1 MSVEK
6 GLERVQDTAD
16 GAATDRLALMLL
28 DQLFATRVDAVVP
41 LGRVS
46 TWARLALDAWLK
58 SPEASKTL
66 ERALEETV
74 SRLSARKQT
83 LRETLPKDLQAT
95 LLEVY
100 GRPYSPDR
108 RVVMALLDRPPM
120 RELIRALVLD
130 TVTAFGARMA
140 APAASVTKGLG
151 GLARFA
157 AEQVKSRGG
166 AIGGL
171 VGAVSNEVQNQL
183 ERRSGE
189 FADAA
194 ISSVLSEIVDAVC
207 DPKRAHEAAA
217 LRVETMKGA
226 LELTLPQLSRELIN
240 LDVPG
245 GAEVLRQGLERWLQS
260 GEATKLVEGAVAE
273 VKSERTVGQAL
284 QSMGQLEPARVIG
297 RELLRLRL
305 HALFASPEYAAWLT
319 ELFKD

>member
-1 MSVEK
+1 MGTEK
-6 GLERVQDTAD
+6 ALERVQDPAD
-16 GAATDRLALMLL
+16 GAATDRLAIMLL
-28 DQLFATRVDAVVP
+28 DQLFATRADAVVP

-46 TWARLALDAWLK
+46 AWARLAMHAWLE
-58 SPEASKTL
+58 SDEASKTL
-66 ERALEETV
+66 ERALEDTV
-74 SRLSARKQT
+74 AQLSARKQT
-83 LRETLPKDLQAT
+83 LRETLPKDLQVT
-95 LLEVY
+95 LLEMY

-120 RELIRALVLD
+120 RALIRELVLD

-171 VGAVSNEVQNQL
+171 VGAVSTEVQNQL
-183 ERRSGE
+183 ERRSGD

-194 ISSVLSEIVDAVC
+194 ISGVLSEIADAVC

-226 LELTLPQLSRELIN
+226 LELTLPQLARELIN

-245 GAEVLRQGLERWLQS
+245 GANVLREGLARWLES
-260 GEATKLVEGAVAE
+260 GEATKLVEGAVGQ
-273 VKSERTVGQAL
+273 VKSERTVGQVL
-284 QSMGQLEPARVIG
+284 ESIGQLEPARVIG

-305 HALFASPEYAAWLT
+305 HALFASPEYAAWLG
-319 ELFKD
+319 ELLKD